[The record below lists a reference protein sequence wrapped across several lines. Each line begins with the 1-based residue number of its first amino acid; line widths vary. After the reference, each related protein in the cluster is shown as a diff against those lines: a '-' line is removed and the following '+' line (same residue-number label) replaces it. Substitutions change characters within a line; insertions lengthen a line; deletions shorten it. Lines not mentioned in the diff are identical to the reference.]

1 MLGRKQ
7 RISNQDWLDAI
18 RGIERSCSRSHINEL
33 TARTVAEIRQRCLG
47 KKTAYAWSG
56 GKDSIVLGDLCEKA
70 GVNQSVLVVCDLE
83 YPAFL
88 QWVSENKPKGLEIVN
103 TGQDLEW
110 LSKHPEM
117 LFPKKSDV
125 AAKWFHIVQ
134 HRGQA
139 IYYKKHALDMI
150 ILGRRKADGNFVG
163 RGSNIYTNAQGVTRY
178 SPISGWTHEEVLAYI
193 HYNKLPIPPSTIGR
207 TAICAVLIN
216 GRQGSG
222 RERLITAGEMSMTST
237 APLWKKP
244 HRSYHPHAVSYQD
257 YYKHQN
263 PNNYGS

>member
-18 RGIERSCSRSHINEL
+18 KDIERSCSRSHINEL

-88 QWVSENKPKGLEIVN
+88 QWVAGNKPKGLEIVN
-103 TGQDLEW
+103 TGQGLEW

-117 LFPKKSDV
+117 LFPQKSDL
-125 AAKWFHIVQ
+125 AAKWFHIIQ

-139 IYYKKHALDMI
+139 IYYKKHALDFI

-193 HYNKLPIPPSTIGR
+193 HYNNLPIPPIYGWKNGYLCGTHQWAARQWTGTIQNGWR
-207 TAICAVLIN
+207 EVYDIDHTIVEKAVQFIP
-216 GRQGSG
+216 SA
-222 RERLITAGEMSMTST
+222 REFISKL
-237 APLWKKP
+237 
-244 HRSYHPHAVSYQD
+244 
-257 YYKHQN
+257 
-263 PNNYGS
+263 

>member
-193 HYNKLPIPPSTIGR
+193 HYNNLPMPLIYDWKNGYLCGTHQWAARQWTGTTENGWREVYDIDRSIVEKAARIIPSARDFLSKL
-207 TAICAVLIN
+207 
-216 GRQGSG
+216 
-222 RERLITAGEMSMTST
+222 
-237 APLWKKP
+237 
-244 HRSYHPHAVSYQD
+244 
-257 YYKHQN
+257 
-263 PNNYGS
+263 